1 MATVPLLVEG
11 DTNAAFFDRLITHLS
26 LAHAT
31 DLEIRNVQGRSNL
44 QPEVKALITA
54 RVSQLIIT
62 EDLDDRTEPQI
73 VEPYKQAVSGFLG
86 HPVANISGFLG
97 RPVANLSPSGDS
109 FQAGKVTVTV
119 IPMGLPNDPDLI
131 ALGITSHAL
140 EDYLIRL
147 LLDDESLRPEV
158 PRFRELIEELVGT
171 IRRYDLGFDSTK
183 ELFQLVKPIIK
194 LGFSDTG
201 VVQAL
206 FEKANQDH
214 LHAAIDPLIQR
225 LDAAATL

>member
-73 VEPYKQAVSGFLG
+73 VEPYKQAV
-86 HPVANISGFLG
+86 SGFLG